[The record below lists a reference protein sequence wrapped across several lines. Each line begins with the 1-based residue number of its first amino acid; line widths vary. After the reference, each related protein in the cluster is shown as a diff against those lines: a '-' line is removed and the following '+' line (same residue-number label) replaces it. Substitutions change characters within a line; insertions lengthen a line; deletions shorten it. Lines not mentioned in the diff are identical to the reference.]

1 MNARRIIALPVLFA
15 LFCTHPFAA
24 LGQPETPSQHDAR
37 MQWWREARFGL
48 FIHWGLY
55 AIPAGTWGEET
66 GHAEWIRTTA
76 HIPLAKYDE
85 FVSQFN
91 PTRFDPGAWVRAAK
105 EAGMKYIVITTKH
118 HDGFCLFDSKQTD
131 YDVMSTPFRRDIMK
145 SLAEECRRQGMKM
158 CWYYSIMDWH
168 HPDYLPRRDWEKDRP
183 TEGADSARY
192 LHYMR
197 EQLRE
202 LVTNYGDIGV
212 LWFDGEWENTWN
224 QKMGREL
231 YDYVRSLQPSIII
244 NNRVG
249 AGRSGMQGF
258 SQGEEFAGD
267 FGTPEQ
273 QVPATGLP
281 GVDWESCITM
291 NDHWGYNSH
300 DDKWK
305 SSSELVRMLADIAS
319 KGGNL
324 LLNIGPTADG
334 EFPGPSIERLQAIG
348 KWMKVNSEA
357 IYGTQASPFKS
368 LAWGRCTQK
377 KANGG
382 TRLYLHVFDW
392 PQNRQLVVPGILNNA
407 RKAYLLAD
415 SRRRSLKVN
424 RHDDALVIGLPPA
437 PPDPI
442 NSVVVLEIP
451 GRPDIADPPDI
462 GSEFPIFIDSA
473 AVTIASNSKRAEIR
487 YTTDGST
494 PTVRSPRV
502 DGPVILH
509 SSSTVSARCFVSG
522 RPVSDSSRIELKKVE
537 PRPSLSLSGRE
548 AGVGFRWF
556 QGKWDQ
562 LPDFASLTAVKNGIA
577 ASFFLPPTMQGEN
590 YGLEYTGYVRVPATA
605 VYRFITESDDG
616 SRLYIGESMIVDN
629 DGQHGMQEVS
639 GVIALAEGFHPIRV
653 VFFQSSGGEG
663 LKVSWE
669 RSGVRK
675 GPIPAEA
682 LFH

>member
-1 MNARRIIALPVLFA
+1 
-15 LFCTHPFAA
+15 
-24 LGQPETPSQHDAR
+24 

-48 FIHWGLY
+48 FVHWGLY

-66 GHAEWIRTTA
+66 SHGEWIRTTA
-76 HIPLAKYDE
+76 HIPLAKYEE
-85 FVSQFN
+85 FVGRFN
-91 PTRFDPGAWVRAAK
+91 PTRFDPGTWVRAAK

-168 HPDYLPRRDWEKDRP
+168 HPDYLPRREWEKDRSA
-183 TEGADSARY
+183 EGADSARY
-192 LHYMR
+192 LRYMR
-197 EQLRE
+197 EQLKE

-224 QKMGREL
+224 QKLGREL
-231 YDYVRSLQPSIII
+231 YDYVRSLQTSIII

-273 QVPATGLP
+273 QVPATGFP
-281 GVDWESCITM
+281 GVDWESCMTM
-291 NDHWGYNSH
+291 NDHWGYNRH
-300 DDKWK
+300 DDNWK
-305 SSSELVRMLADIAS
+305 SSSDLVRMLADIAS
-319 KGGNL
+319 KGGNF

-334 EFPGPSIERLQAIG
+334 EFPRPSIERLHAIG
-348 KWMKVNSEA
+348 KWMRVNSEA

-377 KANGG
+377 KVNGG

-392 PQNRQLVVPGILNNA
+392 PKDRRLVVPGILNDA

-415 SRRRSLKVN
+415 SRRHPLRVN
-424 RHDDALVIGLPPA
+424 RRDDALVIGLPSA
-437 PPDPI
+437 PPDPV
-442 NSVVVLEIP
+442 NSIIVLEIP
-451 GRPDIADPPDI
+451 GRPDVVDPPDI
-462 GSEFPIFIDSA
+462 GSEFPIFVDSA
-473 AVTIASNSKRAEIR
+473 NVTISSKSKSADVR
-487 YTTDGST
+487 YTTDGSV
-494 PTVRSPRV
+494 PTMQSPLV
-502 DGPVILH
+502 SGPVILH
-509 SSSTVSARCFVSG
+509 SSAIVSARCFVNG
-522 RPVSDSSRIELKKVE
+522 RPVSDTSRMELKRVE
-537 PRPSLSLSGRE
+537 PRQSLSLSDRE
-548 AGVGFRWF
+548 AGVRFSWF

-562 LPDFASLTAVKNGIA
+562 LPDFASLTAANHGIA
-577 ASFFLPPTMQGEN
+577 ASFFLPPTMEGED
-590 YGLEYTGYVRVPATA
+590 YGLEFTGYVRVPATG

-616 SRLYIGESMIVDN
+616 SRLYIGGSMIVDN
-629 DGQHGMQEVS
+629 DGQHGMQEAS
-639 GVIALAEGFHPIRV
+639 GVIALSEGYHPIQV
-653 VFFQSSGGEG
+653 VFFQRSGGQG
-663 LKVSWE
+663 LRVSWE
-669 RSGVRK
+669 SRGVKK

-682 LFH
+682 LFQ